1 MQFQCPFCSFILRD
15 LDRTLLGRKIECPNC
30 SGKSHIP
37 NNPFDEGRVI
47 GDYIIKRKIGEGSVG
62 SVYLAQQ
69 ISLDRTVALKIL
81 SEKYSSDEKGL
92 ASFLQEARAAA
103 QLNHPNLVQAYGVG
117 RDEEACFLA
126 MTYLKGDTLK
136 MRLKRDKKISVDEA
150 LHIVQQIAEAL
161 HYAWTEAGI
170 IHRDVKPDNIIIT
183 DDGVVKLTDLGLAIR
198 QKDWHENLDVS
209 GSPSYMS
216 PEQFAGEKLDSRSD
230 IYSLGITMYQMLA
243 GRLPF
248 EGETVK
254 EVAKQH
260 FYDEPPSLHKLDP
273 LIPARVVALV
283 RMMIAKAPE
292 DRFQSMELLLKEIWD
307 IRQRTAPDRELV
319 PDVHTIS
326 MKRLD
331 YDLQKR
337 SQKKQTQVKKIHRE
351 EVKKSANY
359 LLVLVVTA
367 VALLLAGIITL
378 VVYQHSA
385 AQLQVRQ
392 ALLDKVAKAMG
403 NSDASLDEQLASC
416 QQAIAVFGIPRGIA
430 QRSLR
435 AELEVMHQ
443 RILNLQ
449 MAQLNRQ
456 LRIELEQYGATQ
468 TSTAEAIAEKERKL
482 ASKLADAERN
492 AATQDAM
499 YRQILATAE
508 QERVS
513 AREELAKLKDEH
525 ERLAKEFEGLWQG
538 DLRVR
543 VYSLLRQGR
552 FREASAILKATAES
566 KPEYKDWFDPM
577 TARIDRMEKVYQ
589 GLTAS
594 GTRFQGLVLPE
605 GRITR
610 IGDGKI
616 SIQDSGNSFLA
627 LPWQS
632 LPLDSLYLIAQKLDE
647 TPENELKAEIAIFSG
662 RLGEARKLLPESEE
676 MKKIC
681 EAICRFSVEQ
691 VRMLLEVDRKK
702 ATAKAGFLMRE
713 FAGIPEFTDRYESE
727 LRNLFSPVGATDET
741 TSSGI

>member
-1 MQFQCPFCSFILRD
+1 MNFQCPFCSFILRNI
-15 LDRTLLGRKIECPNC
+15 DRALLGRKIECPNC
-30 SGKSHIP
+30 GGKSHVP

-62 SVYLAQQ
+62 AVYLAQQ
-69 ISLDRTVALKIL
+69 ISLDRAVALKIL

-92 ASFLQEARAAA
+92 AAFLQEARAAA

-117 RDEEACFLA
+117 REEDTCFLA

-150 LHIVQQIAEAL
+150 LHIVQQVAEAL

-248 EGETVK
+248 EGDTVK
-254 EVAKQH
+254 AVAKQH

-273 LIPARVVALV
+273 LIPARVVTLV
-283 RMMIAKAPE
+283 RTMIAKAPE
-292 DRFQSMELLLKEIWD
+292 DRYPSMEMLLKEIWD
-307 IRQRTAPDRELV
+307 IRQKTAPDRELV

-337 SQKKQTQVKKIHRE
+337 SQKKQTQVKKTHRE

-359 LLVLVVTA
+359 LLVLVIAA
-367 VALLLAGIITL
+367 VALLLAGIVTL
-378 VVYQHSA
+378 VVYHHNA
-385 AQLQVRQ
+385 RELQIRQ
-392 ALLDKVAKAMG
+392 ALLDKVAKTMG
-403 NSDASLDEQLASC
+403 NPAVPLDEQLASC
-416 QQAIAVFGIPRGIA
+416 QQAAAAFGVPRGIA
-430 QRSLR
+430 QRALR

-443 RILNLQ
+443 RILNQ
-449 MAQLNRQ
+449 QQAQINRQ
-456 LRIELEQYGATQ
+456 LRIELEQRGSTQ
-468 TSTAEAIAEKERKL
+468 AGVIQGLAEKQKALQDRLAEA
-482 ASKLADAERN
+482 DRN
-492 AATQDAM
+492 AASQDAM

-508 QERVS
+508 QERLA
-513 AREELAKLKDEH
+513 AREELARLKEEH
-525 ERLAKEFEGLWQG
+525 GRLAREFEELWQG
-538 DLRVR
+538 DLRIR
-543 VYSLLRQGR
+543 AYSLLRQGR
-552 FREASAILKATAES
+552 FRETAAILKAATEA
-566 KPEYKDWFDPM
+566 KPEYKDWFGPM
-577 TARIDRMEKVYQ
+577 SARVDRMEKVYQ
-589 GLTAS
+589 GVTAS

-610 IGDGKI
+610 IGEGKI
-616 SIQDSGNSFLA
+616 SIQDSGNSFLS

-632 LPLDSLYLIAQKLDE
+632 LPLDSLFLIARKLDGEVDE
-647 TPENELKAEIAIFSG
+647 TEMKAEIAIFSG
-662 RLGEARKLLPESEE
+662 RLGEARRLLPESAE
-676 MKKIC
+676 MRKIC

-727 LRNLFSPVGATDET
+727 LRNLFSTNATADG
-741 TSSGI
+741 SPAAP